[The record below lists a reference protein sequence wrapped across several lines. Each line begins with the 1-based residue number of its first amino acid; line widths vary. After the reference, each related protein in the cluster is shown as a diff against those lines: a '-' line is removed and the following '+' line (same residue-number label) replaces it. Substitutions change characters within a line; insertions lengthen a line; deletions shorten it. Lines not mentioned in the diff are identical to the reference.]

1 MSFLVKNMRKCTL
14 VTDQTTRCYLGG
26 AGIAEALRQGCD
38 IVIAG
43 RVADAAPTIGASM
56 WWHGWDRET
65 DLDQIAGSLV
75 CGHLIECSSYVVGGY
90 YSGFKSLM
98 DGCENVGF
106 PIAEVNADGSCI
118 ITKEANTGGE
128 VRYMVCQIYWSKTNS
143 WADFCWNSFF
153 TATVRNPGTTV
164 LWL

>member
-1 MSFLVKNMRKCTL
+1 MSPPFLRIMGGRNSRLTGN
-14 VTDQTTRCYLGG
+14 RCYLGG

-43 RVADAAPTIGASM
+43 RVADAAPTVGASM

-75 CGHLIECSSYVVGGY
+75 AGHLIECSSYVCGGY

-98 DGCENVGF
+98 EGCENIGF
-106 PIAEVNADGSCI
+106 PIAEVNVDGSCI
-118 ITKEANTGGE
+118 LTKEANTGGE
-128 VRYMVCQIYWSKTNS
+128 VSINLIPPPSMSC
-143 WADFCWNSFF
+143 
-153 TATVRNPGTTV
+153 VR
-164 LWL
+164 